1 MIWYKDLYV
10 GESIVHKTKKVKWK
24 IMHNA
29 GQIGIYVITLASNTQ
44 NLLDIIPSY
53 ELMQKGY
60 PKKDMVV
67 VGLAKGYDEAIEV
80 AASIVDE
87 VYHSTGTFAVRAYLA
102 ENFGWGGELNLTY
115 IFEKLFCAP
124 GGGGYP
130 KERVEPEQRNKKIL
144 DEVKKVTH
152 RDLVSILKELDR
164 DLVVGAL
171 SGEHFSEYFF
181 ANCKDETIAACVKE
195 LIG

>member
-80 AASIVDE
+80 AASIV
-87 VYHSTGTFAVRAYLA
+87 VYEETGVKATLMKYIGKSQYSFTVPEDVVEKTVHWYLMMADSYYSKPQREEYFVDSGYYKYHEAYHLLKFPNEKQMLERAYEEYQELKK
-102 ENFGWGGELNLTY
+102 NNLWGS
-115 IFEKLFCAP
+115 
-124 GGGGYP
+124 
-130 KERVEPEQRNKKIL
+130 
-144 DEVKKVTH
+144 H
-152 RDLVSILKELDR
+152 RYE
-164 DLVVGAL
+164 
-171 SGEHFSEYFF
+171 
-181 ANCKDETIAACVKE
+181 
-195 LIG
+195 